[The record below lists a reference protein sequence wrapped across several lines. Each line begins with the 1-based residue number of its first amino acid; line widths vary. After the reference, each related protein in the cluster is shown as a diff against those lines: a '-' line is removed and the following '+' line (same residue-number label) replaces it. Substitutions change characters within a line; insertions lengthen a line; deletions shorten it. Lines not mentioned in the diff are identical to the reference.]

1 MEKKIKEIFEVVAE
15 IIEDSIGT
23 PKEEIGLNQT
33 LFDELEIDS
42 IDLVDILF
50 ELESH
55 YGIELKVSDIE
66 SRAREELGDIPY
78 EINGVITDTGIEMLR
93 KHMTEIDPDSLKEGL
108 TIHGLVRLFS
118 VHSLCKIIQYRTEI
132 LDKESK

>member
-42 IDLVDILF
+42 IDLVRGPGGSSNSGF
-50 ELESH
+50 P
-55 YGIELKVSDIE
+55 GK
-66 SRAREELGDIPY
+66 P
-78 EINGVITDTGIEMLR
+78 TDSVDS
-93 KHMTEIDPDSLKEGL
+93 IDSIRFQL
-108 TIHGLVRLFS
+108 
-118 VHSLCKIIQYRTEI
+118 IQLI
-132 LDKESK
+132 